1 MAQKPFGLD
10 IGTHSMKAVW
20 LSEEKNGFML
30 KSVIAM
36 PTPLKAMASE
46 SPLDLQ
52 DLSQAIHNMVTS
64 AKITTSYVNIAF
76 PETHV
81 YTRVIEMPFL
91 SDKELASAMFWEA
104 EQHIPV
110 PLETITLDWKV
121 LKKPET
127 AKDTTMQVLLAGA
140 STALIKKYQKVL
152 SNAGFNIV
160 TIETEILS
168 VIRALT
174 YSQNADFHFPNSI
187 ILNIGAISTSLAI
200 IKDGI
205 IIFTYSVPI
214 GGVAIDRALST
225 DFGFSIAQ
233 AEEYKKQ
240 YGLSE
245 KEFGG
250 KISKTSEPILMS
262 IVSEVKKAQAFYME
276 KYKDDSQ
283 LQQILI
289 TGGTAK
295 LPGIDLFFAQNC
307 SIETITAD
315 PWKILI
321 NQELPEEIRSNSSSF
336 ATAIGLA
343 MREYE

>member
-20 LSEEKNGFML
+20 LSEEKNRFML
-30 KSVIAM
+30 KSVIATS
-36 PTPLKAMASE
+36 TPPKGMTSE

-64 AKITTSYVNIAF
+64 AKITTPYVNIAF

-81 YTRVIEMPFL
+81 YTRVIEMPLL

-121 LKKPET
+121 LKKPE
-127 AKDTTMQVLLAGA
+127 AADSKMQVLLVGA
-140 STALIKKYQKVL
+140 PTALIKKYQKVL

-160 TIETEILS
+160 SIETEILS
-168 VIRALT
+168 IIRALT
-174 YSQNADFHFPNSI
+174 YSANSDFHFPNSI

-214 GGVAIDRALST
+214 GGIAIDRALST
-225 DFGFSIAQ
+225 DFGFSIQQ

-250 KISKTSEPILMS
+250 KISKTAQPILMS
-262 IVSEVKKAQAFYME
+262 IVTEAKKAQAFYME
-276 KYKDDSQ
+276 KYKDDTPI
-283 LQQILI
+283 QQILI

-321 NQELPEEIRSNSSSF
+321 NQELPEQIRNNSSSF
-336 ATAIGLA
+336 ATSIGLA
-343 MREYE
+343 MRGYE